1 MTLLLAL
8 LLCAPERVAI
18 VARRAEK
25 ASVLSRVEAG
35 LGSAWKRLFQ
45 AEDGQ
50 AGEANALA
58 AQGDAQGALKL
69 YDAAKARLPES
80 PALAFDRSGA
90 LLKLPDPSAAA
101 QAAGEAARALDK
113 GDPALKAQA
122 AYQLALATE
131 AMGQPEEAMKLY
143 ASALALD
150 PDDPDSKVNLEL
162 LLRTQEERQQ
172 QQQSGQPRES
182 PRKKDQPQQSPDK
195 SKGQQPQGQDKQA
208 GDQEQKKQDDAR
220 PQPGTEQQAR
230 EKEKRPQEAE
240 QKPVDRSEAE
250 RLLDALR
257 ASEKNLQVWRFAK
270 DKRKEAHR
278 GEAEK
283 DW

>member
-8 LLCAPERVAI
+8 LLCAPERVTI
-18 VARRAEK
+18 VARQAEK
-25 ASVLSRVEAG
+25 QSVLSRVEAG
-35 LGSAWKRLFQ
+35 LGSAWKRLFEK
-45 AEDGQ
+45 EDEQ
-50 AGEANALA
+50 AGEGNALA

-69 YDAAKARLPES
+69 YDSAKARLPES
-80 PALAFDRSGA
+80 AELAFDRSGA

-101 QAAGEAARALDK
+101 QAASEAARALDK
-113 GDPALKAQA
+113 GDPALKPKA

-131 AMGQPEEAMKLY
+131 AMGQPDEAIKLY
-143 ASALALD
+143 ANALALD

-162 LLRTQEERQQ
+162 LLRTQEQRNQRQAGQ
-172 QQQSGQPRES
+172 PQQSPK
-182 PRKKDQPQQSPDK
+182 KKDQPQKGPDQ
-195 SKGQQPQGQDKQA
+195 SKGKETQGQDKQA
-208 GDQEQKKQDDAR
+208 GTREQKKQDDAQ
-220 PQPGTEQQAR
+220 PQPGTEQQAK
-230 EKEKRPQEAE
+230 EKEKPQEAE

>member
-8 LLCAPERVAI
+8 LLCAPERVTI

-25 ASVLSRVEAG
+25 PSVLSRVEAG
-35 LGSAWKRLFQ
+35 LGSAWRRLFQ
-45 AEDGQ
+45 KEDAQ

-58 AQGDAQGALKL
+58 ARGDAQGALKL
-69 YDAAKARLPES
+69 YDSAKARLPGS
-80 PALAFDRSGA
+80 PELAFDRSGA
-90 LLKLPDPSAAA
+90 LLKLPDPSAAP
-101 QAAGEAARALDK
+101 QAASEAARALDK
-113 GDPALKAQA
+113 GDQALKPKA
-122 AYQLALATE
+122 AYQLALAAE
-131 AMGQPEEAMKLY
+131 AMGQPDEAMKLY
-143 ASALALD
+143 ADALALD
-150 PDDPDSKVNLEL
+150 PGDPDSKVNLEL
-162 LLRTQEERQQ
+162 LLRTQEARNQRQA
-172 QQQSGQPRES
+172 GQPQES
-182 PRKKDQPQQSPDK
+182 PKKKDQPQKGPDK
-195 SKGQQPQGQDKQA
+195 SKGKEPQGQEKQA
-208 GDQEQKKQDDAR
+208 GTREQKKQEDAQ
-220 PQPGTEQQAR
+220 PQPGTEQQAK

-257 ASEKNLQVWRFAK
+257 ASEKNLQVWRFAR